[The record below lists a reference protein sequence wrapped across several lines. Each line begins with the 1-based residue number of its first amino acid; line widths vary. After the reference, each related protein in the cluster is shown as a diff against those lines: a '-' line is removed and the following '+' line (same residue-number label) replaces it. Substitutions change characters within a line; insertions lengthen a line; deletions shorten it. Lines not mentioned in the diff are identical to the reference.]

1 MLKRIITGAL
11 LIIYA
16 FGLVTLGAWYPIAV
30 DVLIYSF
37 MLLGVYEMLH
47 SFSISGYKV
56 YKLAPIIMCAASL
69 PLVYF
74 YKLQGLMVDFA
85 ICLIIVMIQFVFAKE
100 RTLNDLFAT
109 IFAMIY
115 PTLFMSL
122 AFVITREVNAVYMA
136 FFVILVP
143 ITSDSFA
150 YFTGRLFK
158 GPKLCPTISPK
169 KTIAGAIGGL
179 MGGIL
184 ASGIVY
190 TLFEHFAVFG
200 DMIVA
205 PTFTASHNANLAI
218 YLVIG
223 LVGSVICQL
232 GDLFASRIKRCIGIK
247 DFGKIFPGHGG
258 GLDRLDSIMFM
269 LVLLFVIFSFV
280 V

>member
-1 MLKRIITGAL
+1 MLKRIITGVL
-11 LIIYA
+11 LILYA
-16 FGLVTLGAWYPIAV
+16 FGLVTVGAWYPIAV

-47 SFSISGYKV
+47 SFSVSGYKV
-56 YKLAPIIMCAASL
+56 YKLAPVLMSITSF

-74 YKLQGLMVDFA
+74 FGLVGLAVDFA
-85 ICLIIVMIQFVFAKE
+85 ICLMIVMIQFIFAKD
-100 RTLNDLFAT
+100 RTLNDLFAS

-115 PTLFMSL
+115 PALFMSV
-122 AFVITREVNAVYMA
+122 AFVITREVNAVYVA
-136 FFVILVP
+136 CFAILVP
-143 ITSDSFA
+143 VASDSFA
-150 YFTGRLFK
+150 YFVGRLVK

-169 KTIAGAIGGL
+169 KTISGAVGGL
-179 MGGIL
+179 MGGVL

-205 PTFTASHNANLAI
+205 PLFTPNHYVNLAI

-223 LVGSVICQL
+223 LLGSVICQL

-269 LVLLFVIFSFV
+269 LVVLFVIFSFV
-280 V
+280 

>member
-1 MLKRIITGAL
+1 MLKRIITGVF
-11 LIIYA
+11 LILYA
-16 FGLVTLGAWYPIAV
+16 FGLVTVGAWYPIAV

-47 SFSISGYKV
+47 SFSVSGYKV
-56 YKLAPIIMCAASL
+56 YKLAPVLMSITSF

-74 YKLQGLMVDFA
+74 FGLVGLAVDFA
-85 ICLIIVMIQFVFAKE
+85 ICLMIVMIQFIFAKD
-100 RTLNDLFAT
+100 RTLNDLFAS
-109 IFAMIY
+109 IFTMIY
-115 PTLFMSL
+115 PALFMSV
-122 AFVITREVNAVYMA
+122 AFVITREVNAVYVA
-136 FFVILVP
+136 CFAILVP
-143 ITSDSFA
+143 VASDSFA
-150 YFTGRLFK
+150 YFVGRLVK

-169 KTIAGAIGGL
+169 KTISGAVGGL
-179 MGGIL
+179 MGGVL

-205 PTFTASHNANLAI
+205 PLFTPNHYVNLAI

-223 LVGSVICQL
+223 LLGSVICQL

-269 LVLLFVIFSFV
+269 LVVLFVIFSFV
-280 V
+280 